1 MAEFAVVVAAAA
13 AAGVMTGTGAGADAG
28 NTASHLASCRNAVV
42 AGAAGG
48 GGVGEAGRNGS
59 VVVMPDEGLPV
70 RTAAGDAVVV

>member
-13 AAGVMTGTGAGADAG
+13 AAAGVMTGMGADAG
-28 NTASHLASCRNAVV
+28 NTASHSASCRNAVV